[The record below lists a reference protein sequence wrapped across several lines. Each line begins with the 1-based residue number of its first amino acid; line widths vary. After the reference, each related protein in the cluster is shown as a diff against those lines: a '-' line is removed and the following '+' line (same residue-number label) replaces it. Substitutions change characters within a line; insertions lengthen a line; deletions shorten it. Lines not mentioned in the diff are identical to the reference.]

1 MYRRA
6 INLTVAAVLGAWAAV
21 AAAQPLRNP
30 WILVDTHKHT
40 VSVIQ
45 GHKVKET
52 FRRIALGRGGVARIR
67 YKGDGRTPLG
77 IFHVA
82 WVNRNSRFHLFFGLD
97 YPHDTQARV
106 ALRRDKISPGTY
118 ARIHRAYDAGRL
130 PPQDTK
136 LGGYIGIHGLGRAN
150 PVIQRMADWTEG
162 CIALDN
168 RQIDQLAQ
176 WVSVGT
182 KVVIR

>member
-6 INLTVAAVLGAWAAV
+6 LILAVAALLGTRAATL
-21 AAAQPLRNP
+21 AAQPLRDS
-30 WILVDTHKHT
+30 WVLVDTDRHT

-45 GHKVKET
+45 GDKVKKT
-52 FRRIALGRGGVARIR
+52 FRRIAVGRGGVARVR
-67 YKGDGRTPLG
+67 YEGDGRTPLG
-77 IFHVA
+77 TYHVA

-97 YPHDTQARV
+97 YPHDVQARA
-106 ALRRDKISPGTY
+106 ALRRNRISRGTY
-118 ARIHRAYDAGRL
+118 ARIHRADDAGRL

-136 LGGYIGIHGLGRAN
+136 LGGYIGIHGLGHAS

-168 RQIDQLAQ
+168 RQIDQLAR
-176 WVSVGT
+176 WVSIGT